1 MTVNTNVTRA
11 PNSQY
16 VSALY
21 GESVVYQI
29 TGEESRAIISNQEK
43 GSEVL
48 VSKAAVLNEYLV
60 TVKVRYNNMCCFSV
74 YVYTESSSV
83 AV

>member
-1 MTVNTNVTRA
+1 MFIVCA
-11 PNSQY
+11 HDSQY

-29 TGEESRAIISNQEK
+29 AGEESRAIISNLEK

-48 VSKAAVLNEYLV
+48 VSKAMVLNEYLV
-60 TVKVRYNNMCCFSV
+60 TVKVRYDN
-74 YVYTESSSV
+74 TV
-83 AV
+83 A